1 MNDRSRNNQDGSTNQ
16 RIIEISE
23 LAGGLA
29 HEIRNPLS
37 TLLLNLK
44 LLDEDL
50 GQELD
55 AASDAVRR
63 CRQRIGIARQE
74 AERLQRMLDEF
85 LLIVAPVGLH
95 TQRVDLN
102 DVVRRLIQFYE
113 PEAVRHQVELVDRC
127 ANESIYC
134 WIDPHVFRQAIL
146 NLMINAQ
153 QAMPR
158 GGTLTMETRIE
169 CGRAI
174 LCVCDTGEGMLET
187 VQAKAFQAFYST
199 KPNGSGLGLST
210 TSRIINAHGG
220 AIELESAAGK
230 GTCFR
235 ISLPVGERSSKEDES
250 PTT

>member
-1 MNDRSRNNQDGSTNQ
+1 MNEQDRESLGGSTER

-50 GQELD
+50 GRELD

-95 TQRVDLN
+95 TQSVDLN

-113 PEAVRHQVELVDRC
+113 PEAARHRIELIDQC
-127 ANESIYC
+127 ADEPIHCS
-134 WIDPHVFRQAIL
+134 IDPHVFRQAIL

-153 QAMPR
+153 QAMPT
-158 GGTLTMETRIE
+158 GGTLTLETRIE
-169 CGRAI
+169 GDRAI
-174 LCVCDTGEGMLET
+174 LGARDTGDGMPET
-187 VQAKAFQAFYST
+187 VKDKAFQAFYST

-210 TSRIINAHGG
+210 TSRIIHAHGG
-220 AIELESAAGK
+220 VIDLETTVGV

-235 ISLPVGERSSKEDES
+235 ISLPVGENAA
-250 PTT
+250 

>member
-1 MNDRSRNNQDGSTNQ
+1 MSEQERDNQDSSTEQ

-50 GQELD
+50 GRELD
-55 AASDAVRR
+55 AGSDPVRR

-95 TQRVDLN
+95 TRCVDLN

-113 PEAVRHQVELVDRC
+113 PEALRQQIELVDQC
-127 ANESIYC
+127 ASGPILC
-134 WIDPHVFRQAIL
+134 SIDPHVFRQAIL

-153 QAMPR
+153 QAMP
-158 GGTLTMETRIE
+158 GGGMLTLETRID
-169 CGRAI
+169 GDRAI
-174 LCVCDTGEGMLET
+174 LCVRDTGDGMPES
-187 VQAKAFQAFYST
+187 VKSKAFQAFYST

-210 TSRIINAHGG
+210 TSRIIHAHGG
-220 AIELESAAGK
+220 AIDLDTTAGA

-235 ISLPVGERSSKEDES
+235 ISLPIGEQ
-250 PTT
+250 PA